1 MFWKKKES
9 NDNYFEWM
17 INNLIEE
24 IDLLT
29 KEMKEFR
36 EEVDYLSDFVGLDD

>member
-1 MFWKKKES
+1 MFWNKKES

-24 IDLLT
+24 IDLLA